1 MPKNTTLKHVE
12 ADIAEGN
19 LGKARDRLHGLLFHY
34 PDDLSL
40 RKRLGDV
47 YFQLQYPERAGCYW
61 FLEKHKTEEMQ
72 RSVDA
77 YVQSKGGD
85 PMLILKG
92 LHIGFDPEKISS
104 NYAREILQD
113 LKSKA
118 PNFRFPVQNQTHPA
132 FPSRTWRS
140 QIRDATYLWGCGVV
154 VFAIAMILFFGVLT
168 LFMWAR
174 GYTFQRP

>member
-1 MPKNTTLKHVE
+1 MPKNITLKHVE

-40 RKRLGDV
+40 RRRLAEI

-72 RSVDA
+72 RAVDI

-85 PMLILKG
+85 PILILRG
-92 LHIGFDPEKISS
+92 LRIGFDPEKISS
-104 NYAREILQD
+104 NYARETLRD
-113 LKSKA
+113 LRSKA
-118 PNFRFPVQNQTHPA
+118 PNFRFPVQKQTYPTY
-132 FPSRTWRS
+132 PPKTWRS
-140 QIRDATYLWGCGVV
+140 QIRDAAYLWGCGVV
-154 VFAIAMILFFGVLT
+154 VFAIAMIFLLGVLT
-168 LFMWAR
+168 LVMAAR
-174 GYTFQRP
+174 GYTLQQP